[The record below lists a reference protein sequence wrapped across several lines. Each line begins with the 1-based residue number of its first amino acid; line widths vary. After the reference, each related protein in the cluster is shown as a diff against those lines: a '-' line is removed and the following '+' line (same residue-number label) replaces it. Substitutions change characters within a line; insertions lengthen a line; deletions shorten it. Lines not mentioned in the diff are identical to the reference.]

1 MSFDARGPC
10 PCPYC
15 NHFILLKLDNNRH
28 CQRLSVCLS
37 SYRSR
42 ILELIFTRFFLLSIL
57 SMYLLLLLFGQVLS
71 YISLKLV
78 RRLTNQGKMLKDRAI
93 EQRLMQR
100 NSFVSHVSRIKLL
113 HSVIP
118 AYFTFLFYNY
128 IVLFFSPTKYTCK
141 CDFIHIVFC
150 LVVFSCCFEE

>member
-1 MSFDARGPC
+1 
-10 PCPYC
+10 
-15 NHFILLKLDNNRH
+15 
-28 CQRLSVCLS
+28 
-37 SYRSR
+37 
-42 ILELIFTRFFLLSIL
+42 
-57 SMYLLLLLFGQVLS
+57 MYLLLLLFGQVLS